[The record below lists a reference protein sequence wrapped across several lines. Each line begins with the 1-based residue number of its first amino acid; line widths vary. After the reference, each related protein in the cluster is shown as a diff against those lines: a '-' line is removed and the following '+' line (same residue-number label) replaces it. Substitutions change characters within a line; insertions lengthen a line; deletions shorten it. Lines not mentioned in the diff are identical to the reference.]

1 MEALDL
7 SSNIR
12 YLPAR
17 NEVKHAYSDHS
28 KAMKVFERESTTSL
42 ENGVKKMVNWVK
54 KVGVRETKNFDNIE
68 IMEKLPS
75 VWLEE

>member
-1 MEALDL
+1 
-7 SSNIR
+7 
-12 YLPAR
+12 
-17 NEVKHAYSDHS
+17 
-28 KAMKVFERESTTSL
+28 MKVFERESTTSL